1 MAEIYPF
8 QGIRYNQRLVTDL
21 SKVIC
26 SPYDTITPKKQ
37 RELYRRN
44 ECNFVRLDA
53 PLGSADDKCEDSKWQ
68 RTAATM
74 EDWLDKGILQVDE
87 VPAIYLHDYY
97 FTYLGK
103 EYMRRGIIAVV
114 RLEEWDKMIVRRH
127 ERILP
132 ELKKARLS
140 QVRAMKANTSPLLAF
155 FRDQGGRGSSLL
167 SAAELGRPIISLSS
181 NTAEGRHNVWSITE
195 PKLIGRICSSLA
207 EKPLYIADGHH
218 RYEAALAYR
227 AERHASYPS
236 ASRDDACNFVMMTLT
251 SVSDPGLIV
260 RSFHRLIRGI
270 PESVLGGLLTG
281 LKAFF
286 EVEEWPLDMPNVWP
300 KVDGLLADMNPDKP
314 DEVVMVLFG
323 LASDKLVVL
332 RVGDFAAISRAMPA
346 SQSEEYKKLDVS
358 IADQI
363 IVKKLLQITGSKREK
378 LLAFS
383 LDRRDAVRKVM
394 GNKYQ
399 LALLLRATRVEHVM
413 KIADAGETMPEKST
427 RFYPKPPTGFVFY
440 RLV

>member
-1 MAEIYPF
+1 VAEIYPF
-8 QGIRYNQRLVTDL
+8 RGIRYNQRLVTDL
-21 SKVIC
+21 SKAIC
-26 SPYDTITPKKQ
+26 SPYDIITPKKQ
-37 RELYRRN
+37 RELYRRS
-44 ECNFVRLDA
+44 EYNFVRLDA
-53 PLGSADDKCEDSKWQ
+53 SLGLADDKCEDSKWQ
-68 RTAATM
+68 RAAATM
-74 EDWLDKGILQVDE
+74 EDWLDKGILQIDE

-103 EYMRRGIIAVV
+103 ECMRRGIIAVV

-132 ELKKARLS
+132 ELKQARLS
-140 QVRAMKANTSPLLAF
+140 QIRAMKADTSPLLAF
-155 FRDQGGRGSSLL
+155 FKDQGGQVSSLL
-167 SAAELGRPIISLSS
+167 SAAKLGRPIISLSS
-181 NTAEGRHNVWSITE
+181 NATEGRHNVWSITE

-207 EKPLYIADGHH
+207 EKALYIADGHH

-227 AERHASYPS
+227 AERHTSYPS
-236 ASRDDACNFVMMTLT
+236 ASRDDACNFVMMTFT

-260 RSFHRLIRGI
+260 RPFHRLFRGI
-270 PESVLGGLLTG
+270 PESVLGGLFTG

-286 EVEEWPLDMPNVWP
+286 EVEEWPLDTPNLWT
-300 KVDGLLADMNPDKP
+300 KVDGLLANMGPDKP

-332 RVGDFAAISRAMPA
+332 RVGDLAAISRAMPA

-363 IVKKLLQITGSKREK
+363 IVEKLLQITGSKREK

-383 LDRRDAVRKVM
+383 LDRRDAVRKVL

-399 LALLLRATRVEHVM
+399 LALLLRATRVEDII
-413 KIADAGETMPEKST
+413 KIADADEIMPEKST